1 MYIFHKSFKDV
12 QLHYNEKLYMS
23 PVYLHTMLT
32 DLQAIV
38 GESKAT
44 DRDTVLI
51 AYSRDASLIDTL
63 KPEYVVRPQTAEHI
77 SDVLKLANQTKTPVI
92 AAGGRCGMGG
102 ACLPLHRG
110 IVLDMSGI
118 THVSV
123 NEENMTATVGAGCTW
138 GNLLYN
144 LKEHGFKPGFRGP
157 YSGHSA
163 TVGGSVSSN
172 SIGLASAK
180 WGQAPQEVTSLKI
193 ILPEGDILETGSR
206 INVNARPFNRFNCTA
221 DLTGLF
227 CGDHSLL
234 GVKYEVTLRIYDY
247 PASVEYCCFGFSHI
261 EEAAKAFYEI
271 QKLMIAE
278 DMTMV
283 CDKASIRGVI
293 EEMADL
299 FPDIESLFVV
309 VLEEPSQ
316 DIAAAKQK
324 LCQDIARTYNGKDL
338 GDMFPKMYWNSKF
351 EMITPLFKYGMWNA
365 TCHCLET
372 YRIPEVVHNLK
383 ETFKKY
389 NIEKKGLFSL
399 ICCMP
404 SLNNAVSF
412 VGHVYC
418 MENDEKLLQEM
429 KEMWEEKKEDIWDY
443 GGVPYWSGIAWYP
456 HIHMTPEFRDTLTRI
471 KKALDPHCILNRG
484 AFDIEY

>member
-1 MYIFHKSFKDV
+1 
-12 QLHYNEKLYMS
+12 
-23 PVYLHTMLT
+23 MLSE
-32 DLQAIV
+32 LQAIV
-38 GESKAT
+38 GGSNAS
-44 DRDTVLI
+44 DRDTVLT

-77 SDVLKLANQTKTPVI
+77 SDILLLANKTKTPVI

-102 ACLPLHRG
+102 ACLPQKGG
-110 IVLDMSGI
+110 IMLDITGI
-118 THVSV
+118 NHVSV
-123 NEENMTATVGAGCTW
+123 NKDNMTATVGAGCTW
-138 GNLLYN
+138 GNLLYE
-144 LKEHGFKPGFRGP
+144 LKDQGFKPGFRGP

-172 SIGLASAK
+172 SVGLASAK
-180 WGQAPQEVTSLKI
+180 WGQAPQGVTSLKVV
-193 ILPEGDILETGSR
+193 LPEGDILETGSR
-206 INVNARPFNRFNCTA
+206 INLNARPFNRFNCTA

-234 GVKYEVTLRIYDY
+234 GVKYEITLRVYDY
-247 PASVEYCCFGFSHI
+247 PEAVAYCCFGFSSI
-261 EEAAKAFYEI
+261 EDAAGAFYEI

-283 CDKASIRGVI
+283 CDKASIKGVI

-309 VLEEPSQ
+309 IIEEPSQ
-316 DIAAAKQK
+316 EIASAKQT
-324 LCQDIARTYNGKDL
+324 LCQKIAHTYKGKDL
-338 GDMFPKMYWNSKF
+338 GDMFPKMYWDSKF

-372 YRIPEVVHNLK
+372 YRIPEIVHDLK
-383 ETFKKY
+383 KTFNKY

-399 ICCMP
+399 ICAMP
-404 SLNNAVSF
+404 SLNNTVSF

-418 MENDEKLLQEM
+418 MENDETHLEEIK
-429 KEMWEEKKEDIWDY
+429 KMWEEKKEDIWNY
-443 GGVPYWSGIAWYP
+443 GGVPYWTGIAWYP
-456 HIHMTPEFRDTLTRI
+456 HLHMSTAFRKTLTKI
-471 KKALDPHCILNRG
+471 KKALDPHCILNPG
-484 AFDIEY
+484 AFGIHY